1 MSCEK
6 HAFKSSGLVVLTV
19 IIWVR
24 MHRSIPLR
32 KQESVEDT
40 TRFKLLIISSL
51 DMGHEDH
58 SEGVADGVVE
68 LDYPVQKL
76 TSHIFN

>member
-1 MSCEK
+1 M
-6 HAFKSSGLVVLTV
+6 
-19 IIWVR
+19 
-24 MHRSIPLR
+24 R
-32 KQESVEDT
+32 KQETVEDA

-68 LDYPVQKL
+68 LGWIVCKCRLSGAEADLPHFQLSLQVQKL
-76 TSHIFN
+76 MPCCHEMQR